1 MLRWFKSNHQA
12 LTAIGAMVVG
22 LAALYVAWDQA
33 RVMRAQ
39 QHGAVYPALQM
50 DGFVTYQNG
59 RQSVG
64 LRVTNSGVG
73 PAIIEDVVLLRDEE
87 PSEEF
92 RSVIDLAPEGSD
104 LSWTTMI
111 GRVLAAGDAV
121 EPIEMSWSADGPYQ
135 PEMTPIADE
144 WTHWDISIC
153 YCSVFD
159 RCWRSATTGVGL
171 RPERVPHCERPDYD
185 IFEDLG
191 RDADRLSN
199 PLETDE

>member
-39 QHGAVYPALQM
+39 QHGAVFPALQM

-73 PAIIEDVVLLRDEE
+73 PAIIEDVVLLRDDE
-87 PSEEF
+87 PSDEF
-92 RSVIDLAPEGSD
+92 RSVIDLAPDGSD

-121 EPIEMSWSADGPYQ
+121 EPIQIGWSADGPYQ
-135 PEMTPIADE
+135 SEMAEIAEE
-144 WTHWDISIC
+144 WARWDISIC

-159 RCWRSATTGVGL
+159 QCWRSVTTGVGL
-171 RPERVPHCERPDYD
+171 RPERVRQCQRPDED
-185 IFEDLG
+185 FFEDFG
-191 RDADRLSN
+191 RDAAGAFLPIS
-199 PLETDE
+199 TDE